1 MNTELKQVTDTMLDA
16 ERRGDVAT
24 MERIMT
30 DDFVAVGPRG
40 FVLNKSAYLQGHKTH
55 ELQYQ
60 EIKQDELT
68 DHVYGDAAIITK
80 KQSNK
85 ATFQGHDASGEFRV
99 TQFFVKQG
107 GDWRLAST
115 QLSPIMGPIV
125 PMQQK

>member
-1 MNTELKQVTDTMLDA
+1 MNDELAKVTEQLLQAELK
-16 ERRGDVAT
+16 GDVAT
-24 MERIMT
+24 MERMMT

-40 FVLNKSAYLQGHKTH
+40 FVLNKAAWLQGHKTH

-60 EIKQDELT
+60 DMTQDELT
-68 DHVYGDAAIITK
+68 ERSYGDAALVTK

-107 GDWRLAST
+107 GEWRLAST

>member
-1 MNTELKQVTDTMLDA
+1 MSNELTKVTEQLLQA
-16 ERRGDVAT
+16 ELTGDVAT
-24 MERIMT
+24 MERMMT

-40 FVLNKSAYLQGHKTH
+40 FVLNKAAWLQGHRTH
-55 ELQYQ
+55 DLQYQ
-60 EIKQDELT
+60 DMKQDELVE
-68 DHVYGDAAIITK
+68 HSYGDAALVTK

-99 TQFFVKQG
+99 TQFFVRQA

-125 PMQQK
+125 PMPQK

>member
-1 MNTELKQVTDTMLDA
+1 MNIELKQVTETMLEA
-16 ERRGDVAT
+16 ERKGDVAT

-40 FVLNKSAYLQGHKTH
+40 FVLDKSAYLQGHKTH

-60 EIKQDELT
+60 DMTQDELIEHT
-68 DHVYGDAAIITK
+68 YGDAAIVTK
-80 KQSNK
+80 KQNNK

-115 QLSPIMGPIV
+115 HLSPIMGPLV
-125 PMQQK
+125 PMQR